1 MVLQFTSARPKRLR
15 DIASRTDMSQ
25 IYSSDSFDK
34 ECFEM
39 RSLSLDQLR
48 TLSEVVAQGSF
59 SAAARRLNLTQPAVS
74 LQIRELESRWG
85 VRLIERFG
93 KQAHAT
99 MPGRD
104 LIAHS
109 RRILRECDAAELTM
123 RRFRDGWLGRVHIG
137 TTMTALMYALPPIL
151 RELRTA
157 QPGIDIV
164 VTNMATRD
172 AVEKTIRNEIDFG
185 LVTLPVKS
193 AQLNITPLRPEALV
207 AILPAT
213 TKNVPKEVTPEYAAQ
228 QPLVL
233 EHERGAVHALVMQW
247 LSKYLP
253 LPREPMHLGIVEA
266 AKQAVA
272 SGLGMSI
279 VPNVCVAEPTPHFI
293 VRPLHPPVPCTLALV
308 EHRNKPNDPALEIV
322 RQALLGLRLND
333 APAPKERGPQLRL
346 RGSALP
352 MRRAKSP
359 SALRAARR

>member
-1 MVLQFTSARPKRLR
+1 
-15 DIASRTDMSQ
+15 
-25 IYSSDSFDK
+25 
-34 ECFEM
+34 M

-99 MPGRD
+99 VPGRD
-104 LIAHS
+104 LIEHS

-157 QPGIDIV
+157 HPGIDIV

-172 AVEKTIRNEIDFG
+172 SVEKTIRNEIDFG

-193 AQLNITPLRPEALV
+193 AQLNITPLRPETLV

-213 TKNVPKEVTPEYAAQ
+213 TKNVPKAVTAEYAAQ

-279 VPNVCVAEPTPHFI
+279 VPDVSVAEPTPHFI
-293 VRPLHPPVPCTLALV
+293 VRPLNPPVPCTLALV

-322 RQALLGLRLND
+322 RQALLGLRVNE
-333 APAPKERGPQLRL
+333 APEPKERGPQLRS

-352 MRRAKSP
+352 MSRAKSP
-359 SALRAARR
+359 SALRAGRR

>member
-1 MVLQFTSARPKRLR
+1 
-15 DIASRTDMSQ
+15 MSQ
-25 IYSSDSFDK
+25 IYSSDRFDK
-34 ECFEM
+34 EYFEM
-39 RSLSLDQLR
+39 RSLNLDQLR

-104 LIAHS
+104 LIEHT
-109 RRILRECDAAELTM
+109 RRILRECDAAELAM

-137 TTMTALMYALPPIL
+137 TTMTALIYELPPIL

-157 QPGIDIV
+157 HPGIDIV

-193 AQLNITPLRPEALV
+193 AQLNITPLRPEKLV
-207 AILPAT
+207 AILPAA
-213 TKNVPKEVTPEYAAQ
+213 TKNVPDEITPEYAAQ

-247 LSKYLP
+247 LSKHLP
-253 LPREPMHLGIVEA
+253 LPRAPMHVGIVEA

-279 VPNVCVAEPTPHFI
+279 VPDISVAEPTPHFI
-293 VRPLHPPVPCTLALV
+293 VRPLTPPVPCTLALV
-308 EHRNKPNDPALEIV
+308 EHRNKPNEPALEIV
-322 RQALLGLRLND
+322 REALLGLRSNKD
-333 APAPKERGPQLRL
+333 TGARKHAAKSRTPGSGPSRL
-346 RGSALP
+346 RQIEP
-352 MRRAKSP
+352 VP
-359 SALRAARR
+359 ALRTARR

>member
-1 MVLQFTSARPKRLR
+1 MLPGTRAPSEAPAGK
-15 DIASRTDMSQ
+15 IASPHDMSQ

-39 RSLSLDQLR
+39 RSLNLDQLR

-85 VRLIERFG
+85 LRLIERFG

-104 LIAHS
+104 LIEHTQ
-109 RRILRECDAAELTM
+109 RILRECDAAEMAM
-123 RRFRDGWLGRVHIG
+123 RRFRDGWLGRVRIG

-157 QPGIDIV
+157 HPGIDIV

-172 AVEKTIRNEIDFG
+172 AVDKTIRNEVDFG

-193 AQLNITPLRPEALV
+193 AQLNITPLRPETLV
-207 AILPAT
+207 AILPAAM
-213 TKNVPKEVTPEYAAQ
+213 KDVPKEITPDYAARQ
-228 QPLVL
+228 SLVL
-233 EHERGAVHALVMQW
+233 EHERGAVHGLVMQW
-247 LSKYLP
+247 LSGYLP
-253 LPREPMHLGIVEA
+253 LPRAPMHVGIVEA

-279 VPNVCVAEPTPHFI
+279 VPNACVAEPTPHFI
-293 VRPLHPPVPCTLALV
+293 VRPLSPPVPCTLALV
-308 EHRNKPNDPALEIV
+308 EHRNKPNEPALEVV
-322 RQALLGLRLND
+322 RNALLALRTGGAIASRTHKRRRDKPTD
-333 APAPKERGPQLRL
+333 APA
-346 RGSALP
+346 
-352 MRRAKSP
+352 
-359 SALRAARR
+359 

>member
-1 MVLQFTSARPKRLR
+1 
-15 DIASRTDMSQ
+15 
-25 IYSSDSFDK
+25 
-34 ECFEM
+34 M

-99 MPGRD
+99 VPGRD
-104 LIAHS
+104 LIEHS

-157 QPGIDIV
+157 HPGIDIV

-172 AVEKTIRNEIDFG
+172 SVEKTIRNEIDFG

-193 AQLNITPLRPEALV
+193 AQLNITPLRPETLV

-213 TKNVPKEVTPEYAAQ
+213 TKNVPKAVTAEYAAQ

-279 VPNVCVAEPTPHFI
+279 VPDVSVAEPTPHFI
-293 VRPLHPPVPCTLALV
+293 VRPLNPPVPCTLALV
-308 EHRNKPNDPALEIV
+308 EHRNKPNEPALEIV
-322 RQALLGLRLND
+322 RQALLGLRVNE
-333 APAPKERGPQLRL
+333 APAPKERGPQLRQ

-359 SALRAARR
+359 SALRAGRR

>member
-1 MVLQFTSARPKRLR
+1 
-15 DIASRTDMSQ
+15 MSQ

-74 LQIRELESRWG
+74 LQIRELELRWG

-104 LIAHS
+104 LIEHS
-109 RRILRECDAAELTM
+109 RRILRECDAAELAM

-157 QPGIDIV
+157 HPGIDIV

-193 AQLNITPLRPEALV
+193 AQLTITPLRPETLV

-213 TKNVPKEVTPEYAAQ
+213 TRNVPKEVTPEYAAQ

-279 VPNVCVAEPTPHFI
+279 VPDVSVAEPTPHFI
-293 VRPLHPPVPCTLALV
+293 VRPLNPPVPCTLALV
-308 EHRNKPNDPALEIV
+308 EHRNKPNEPALEIV
-322 RQALLGLRLND
+322 REALLGLRSTD
-333 APAPKERGPQLRL
+333 ETAPRRHNPKLKF
-346 RGSALP
+346 RGSALA
-352 MRRAKSP
+352 MRRTKSP
-359 SALRAARR
+359 PALRTARR

>member
-1 MVLQFTSARPKRLR
+1 
-15 DIASRTDMSQ
+15 
-25 IYSSDSFDK
+25 
-34 ECFEM
+34 M

-99 MPGRD
+99 VPGRD
-104 LIAHS
+104 LIEHS

-157 QPGIDIV
+157 HPGIDIV

-172 AVEKTIRNEIDFG
+172 SVEKTIRNEIDFG

-193 AQLNITPLRPEALV
+193 AQLNITPLRPETLV

-213 TKNVPKEVTPEYAAQ
+213 TKNVPKAVTAEYAAQ

-279 VPNVCVAEPTPHFI
+279 VPDVSVAEPTPHFI
-293 VRPLHPPVPCTLALV
+293 VRPLNPPVPCTLALI

-322 RQALLGLRLND
+322 RQALLGLRVNE
-333 APAPKERGPQLRL
+333 APVPKERGPESRQ

-352 MRRAKSP
+352 MKRAKSP
-359 SALRAARR
+359 SAVRAGRR

>member
-1 MVLQFTSARPKRLR
+1 
-15 DIASRTDMSQ
+15 
-25 IYSSDSFDK
+25 
-34 ECFEM
+34 M

-99 MPGRD
+99 VPGRD
-104 LIAHS
+104 LIEHS

-157 QPGIDIV
+157 HPGIDIV

-172 AVEKTIRNEIDFG
+172 SVEKTIRNEIDFG

-193 AQLNITPLRPEALV
+193 AQLNITPLRPETLV

-213 TKNVPKEVTPEYAAQ
+213 TKNVPKAVTAEYAAQ

-279 VPNVCVAEPTPHFI
+279 VPDVSVAEPTPHFI
-293 VRPLHPPVPCTLALV
+293 VRPLNPPVPCTLALV

-322 RQALLGLRLND
+322 RQALLGLRVNE
-333 APAPKERGPQLRL
+333 APVPKERGPQSRL

-352 MRRAKSP
+352 MKRAKSP
-359 SALRAARR
+359 SALRAGRR

>member
-1 MVLQFTSARPKRLR
+1 
-15 DIASRTDMSQ
+15 
-25 IYSSDSFDK
+25 
-34 ECFEM
+34 M

-99 MPGRD
+99 VPGRD
-104 LIAHS
+104 LIEHS

-157 QPGIDIV
+157 HPGIDIV

-172 AVEKTIRNEIDFG
+172 SVEKTIRNEIDFG

-193 AQLNITPLRPEALV
+193 AQLNITPLRPETLV

-213 TKNVPKEVTPEYAAQ
+213 TKNVPKAVTAEYAAQ

-279 VPNVCVAEPTPHFI
+279 VPDVSVAEPTPHFI
-293 VRPLHPPVPCTLALV
+293 VRPLNPPVPCTLALI

-322 RQALLGLRLND
+322 RQALLGLRVNE
-333 APAPKERGPQLRL
+333 APVPKERGPESRR

-352 MRRAKSP
+352 MKRAKSP
-359 SALRAARR
+359 SAVRAGRR

>member
-1 MVLQFTSARPKRLR
+1 
-15 DIASRTDMSQ
+15 MSQ

-34 ECFEM
+34 DFFEM

-104 LIAHS
+104 LIEHS
-109 RRILRECDAAELTM
+109 RRILRECDAAELAM

-137 TTMTALMYALPPIL
+137 TTMTALMYQLPPIL

-157 QPGIDIV
+157 HPGIDIV

-172 AVEKTIRNEIDFG
+172 TVEKAIRNEIDFG

-193 AQLNITPLRPEALV
+193 AQLNITPLRPEMLV
-207 AILPAT
+207 AVLPAGT
-213 TKNVPKEVTPEYAAQ
+213 RNVPDEVTPEYAAQ

-233 EHERGAVHALVMQW
+233 EHERGAVHALVLQW

-253 LPREPMHLGIVEA
+253 LPREPMHVGIVEA

-272 SGLGMSI
+272 SGLGMSM
-279 VPNVCVAEPTPHFI
+279 VPDTCVAEPTPHFI
-293 VRPLHPPVPCTLALV
+293 VRPLNPPVPCTLALV
-308 EHRNKPNDPALEIV
+308 EHRNKPNEPALEIV
-322 RQALLGLRLND
+322 RKALLGLRLHEEA
-333 APAPKERGPQLRL
+333 APRRRGPKSRL
-346 RGSALP
+346 QGSALA
-352 MRRAKSP
+352 MRRAKLP
-359 SALRAARR
+359 ATLRTARR